1 MENPFTY
8 GRELGLD
15 ELVNRQEELKLVVN
29 TIKAGEKLFLIG
41 PRRYGK
47 TSLLNAAAQVC
58 ASEGHV
64 VLRFNAEAYPSLQGL
79 TAAIFAA
86 GTAALNPP
94 TTKAATQLKTIFARL
109 KPEFSVD
116 LVQQQISAS
125 LGLSAETQAEQI
137 PLLVDVLNGL
147 EEVASKQKRKV
158 GIVLDEFQQ
167 IIELGGQAAEGQLR
181 AAVQTHRKIGYV
193 FAGSKTRMLIEMTTD
208 HARPFYRLGV
218 RCFLG
223 AIPNEELLAWLI
235 QQFAKGNFKVE
246 DAAAQSLIEIA
257 EAVPYDVQKLAF
269 FCWIALGETRQ
280 KKLTAEMIRAAAQ
293 RIIEQDNPLY
303 TQSWNQLSGYQKTA
317 LLTVAEGQV
326 TGLTSKTV
334 LKRTGLTG
342 ATMQKTI
349 EALKAKNILRDEE
362 TIGKITLR
370 FEDPFFKRWILFVNG
385 RLTDA
390 K

>member
-47 TSLLNAAAQVC
+47 TSLLRAAAQVC
-58 ASEGHV
+58 EGDGHV
-64 VLRFNAEAYPSLQGL
+64 VLRFNVEAYPSLQAL
-79 TAAIFAA
+79 TAAVFAA
-86 GTAALNPP
+86 GAAALTPP
-94 TTKAATQLKTIFARL
+94 TAKAATQLKAIFTRL

-116 LVQQQISAS
+116 LIQQQISAS
-125 LGLSAETQAEQI
+125 FGLSAETQAEQI

-147 EEVASKQKRKV
+147 EEIASKQKRKV

-181 AAVQTHRKIGYV
+181 AAIQTHRKIGYV

-208 HARPFYRLGV
+208 HARPFYRLGA

-223 AIPNEELLAWLI
+223 AIPNEELLVWLV
-235 QQFAKGNFKVE
+235 QQFAKGNFRADE
-246 DAAAQSLIEIA
+246 ATAQTLVEIA

-269 FCWIALGETRQ
+269 FCWIALSETRQ
-280 KKLTAEMIRAAAQ
+280 KKLTAEMVRAAAQ

-342 ATMQKTI
+342 TTMQKTI

-362 TIGKITLR
+362 TIGKISLR
-370 FEDPFFKRWILFVNG
+370 FEDPFFKRWISFVTKG
-385 RLTDA
+385 YGFFT
-390 K
+390 

>member
-8 GRELGLD
+8 GRELGLG
-15 ELVNRQEELKLVVN
+15 ELVNRQEELALVTN

-47 TSLLNAAAQVC
+47 TSLLKVAAQMC
-58 ASEGHV
+58 ANEGHI
-64 VLRFNAEAYPSLQGL
+64 VLRFNVEAYPSLQDL
-79 TAAIFAA
+79 TAAIFSA

-94 TTKAATQLKTIFARL
+94 TAKAAAQLKSIFARL

-116 LVQQQISAS
+116 LIQQQISAS
-125 LGLSAETQAEQI
+125 LGLSAETQAEQV
-137 PLLVDVLNGL
+137 PLLVEVLNGL
-147 EEVASKQKRKV
+147 EEIASKQKRKV
-158 GIVLDEFQQ
+158 GLILDEFQQ
-167 IIELGGQAAEGQLR
+167 IIELGGRAAEGQLR
-181 AAVQTHRKIGYV
+181 AAVQTHGKIGYV

-223 AIPNEELLAWLI
+223 AIPHEELLAWLI
-235 QQFAKGNFKVE
+235 QQFAKGSFKVAE
-246 DAAAQSLIEIA
+246 ATAQMLIEIA

-269 FCWIALGETRQ
+269 FCWFALSETRQ
-280 KKLTAEMIRAAAQ
+280 KKLTPDIVRAAAQ

-303 TQSWNQLSGYQKTA
+303 TQTWNQLSGYQKTA
-317 LLTVAEGQV
+317 LLTVAEGQI
-326 TGLTSKTV
+326 TGLTGKTV

-342 ATMQKTI
+342 ATMQKTLL
-349 EALKAKNILRDEE
+349 ALKAKNILRDEE
-362 TIGKITLR
+362 TIGKISLR

-385 RLTDA
+385 KLTDA

>member
-1 MENPFTY
+1 MDNPFTY

-29 TIKAGEKLFLIG
+29 TIKTGEKLFLIG

-47 TSLLNAAAQVC
+47 TSLLKAAAQVC
-58 ASEGHV
+58 ESEGHI
-64 VLRFNAEAYPSLQGL
+64 VLRFNAEAYPSLQDL
-79 TAAIFAA
+79 TAAVFAA

-94 TTKAATQLKTIFARL
+94 TTKAANQLKNIFARL

-116 LVQQQISAS
+116 LIQQQISAS
-125 LGLSAETQAEQI
+125 LGLAAETQADQI

-147 EEVASKQKRKV
+147 EEVASKQKRKF

-167 IIELGGQAAEGQLR
+167 IIELGGHAAEGQLR
-181 AAVQTHRKIGYV
+181 AAVQTHRKTGYV
-193 FAGSKTRMLIEMTTD
+193 FAGSKTRMLIEMTSD
-208 HARPFYRLGV
+208 HARPFYRLGA

-223 AIPNEELLAWLI
+223 AIPNEELVAWLI
-235 QQFAKGNFKVE
+235 QQFAKGRFNADE
-246 DAAAQSLIEIA
+246 ATAQELIETA

-269 FCWIALGETRQ
+269 FCWLALTGTRQ
-280 KKLTAEMIRAAAQ
+280 KKLTSDIIRITAQ
-293 RIIEQDNPLY
+293 RILEQDNPLY

-317 LLTVAEGQV
+317 LITVAAGQV

-334 LKRTGLTG
+334 LKRTSLTG

-349 EALKAKNILRDEE
+349 AALKTKNILRDEE

-385 RLTDA
+385 RLTNA
-390 K
+390 N